1 MKCKT
6 ICVLLKI
13 KKKSIITAAQ
23 ITKIYSNHISIC
35 SIPDSPC
42 DHCCHGRS
50 LETWATIRNQ
60 RRYTETGHCGPKE
73 HC

>member
-1 MKCKT
+1 M
-6 ICVLLKI
+6 
-13 KKKSIITAAQ
+13 
-23 ITKIYSNHISIC
+23 C
-35 SIPDSPC
+35 SIPDSSW